1 MDDRIVAADSNN
13 PIISKNALNMR
24 RFTSMNQYYPRL
36 FSPLQIKK
44 TTFRNRIWATP
55 NCCFGENSGNV
66 AFFENKAKG
75 GAAVV
80 TMSESAV
87 SPQYEVQDPGFGM
100 SLAHKND
107 YVKARMGDITIA
119 VKAFGAVP
127 SIQLSHHG
135 MFARPD
141 KNGGVN
147 PIGPV
152 GLIRERDGVEVLPMD
167 EDMIEQT
174 IEDFAQAAAFAK
186 RCGFEMIQLHGGHG
200 WLLAQFLSAHYNS
213 RTDRWGGTLENR
225 ARFPI
230 AVAERIRQYCGRD
243 FLIEYRISGDEL
255 VEGGM
260 RIDEVCRFAEMMQ
273 DYVDIFN
280 VSAGVHDDRHTVKR
294 MMPMIG
300 FAEPGCNVYLA
311 AEVKKHVKIPVLA
324 VGGITSPAQAEQILA
339 EGKADIIG
347 MGRELICDPEF
358 ANKARHGQT
367 EEIIPCMRCNACI
380 ADLAFDPLPYGQN
393 KQFGCAANPKI
404 ARDLMIARIQ
414 PPKASRRVVVIGG
427 GPAGM
432 TAAITAAE
440 RGHRVTL
447 LEKSGALGG
456 YLKVMDC
463 EPRKQEVVQYKD
475 YLARRTCKLCEV
487 RLNTEATAEVVKTF
501 SPDAVICAVGANIFI
516 PPIPGLGDEKPLTFM
531 DAYYSPEKIGRQV
544 VLVGGGIVGCET
556 AVFLS
561 EADPSR
567 KITIVEMRNVL
578 ADPNYV
584 HHYTSMMDELDKNP
598 NITYYVGTKCVKAS
612 EGSIT
617 VSRDGAEQVLPADSI
632 VFCAG
637 LTPDKKTVEALRDT
651 ALDFYTVGDC
661 VSAKRIKDATRAAYF
676 AAMNIL

>member
-1 MDDRIVAADSNN
+1 MN
-13 PIISKNALNMR
+13 PN
-24 RFTSMNQYYPRL
+24 YPLL

-80 TMSESAV
+80 TLSESAV
-87 SPQYEVQDPGFGM
+87 SAKYDVQDPGFGM
-100 SLAHKND
+100 SLAHHND
-107 YVKARMGDITIA
+107 YSKARLGDITIA
-119 VKAFGAVP
+119 IKAFGAVP

-141 KNGGVN
+141 KNGGIN

-152 GLIRERDGVEVLPMD
+152 GLVRERDGVEVIPMD
-167 EDMIEQT
+167 EDMIEET
-174 IEDFAQAAAFAK
+174 IEDFAEAADFAK
-186 RCGFEMIQLHGGHG
+186 RCGFDMIHLHGGHG
-200 WLLAQFLSAHYNS
+200 WLLAQFLSAHYNT
-213 RTDRWGGTLENR
+213 RTDRWGGSLENR
-225 ARFPI
+225 ARFPLE
-230 AVAERIRQYCGRD
+230 VVKRIRQRCGDD
-243 FLIEYRISGDEL
+243 FLIEYRVSGDEL

-260 RIDEVCRFAEMMQ
+260 RIGEVCEFAEMLQ
-273 DYVDIFN
+273 DYVDLFN

-300 FAEPGCNVYLA
+300 FTEPGCNVYLA
-311 AEVKKHVKIPVLA
+311 AEVKKHVKIPVLT
-324 VGGITSPAQAEQILA
+324 VGGINSPDQAERILA

-358 ANKARHGQT
+358 PNKARHGKK
-367 EEIIPCMRCNACI
+367 EDIIPCMRCNACI
-380 ADLAFDPLPYGQN
+380 ADLAFDPLPWGQN

-404 ARDLMIARIQ
+404 ARDLMITRIKA
-414 PPKASRRVVVIGG
+414 PEASRRVVVVGG

-440 RGHRVTL
+440 RGHKVTL

-463 EPRKQEVVQYKD
+463 EPKKEEVVFFKD
-475 YLARRTCKLCEV
+475 YLARKVCKLADV
-487 RLNTEATAEVVKTF
+487 RLNTEATADTVKALA
-501 SPDAVICAVGANIFI
+501 PDAVICAVGARIFV
-516 PPIPGLGDEKPLTFM
+516 PPISGVDRDSALTFM
-531 DAYYSPEKIGRQV
+531 DAYYTPEKIGKKV

-561 EADPSR
+561 EADPDR
-567 KITIVEMRNVL
+567 RITIVEMRDVL

-584 HHYTSMMDELDKNP
+584 HHYTSMMDALDSNP
-598 NITYYVGTKCVKAS
+598 NIDYCVNTKCVRADAS
-612 EGSIT
+612 GIT
-617 VSRDGAEQVLPADSI
+617 VMRGGIEETLPADSI

-637 LTPDKKTVEALRDT
+637 LVPDKAAVESLRYT
-651 ALDFYTVGDC
+651 ALDFYSVGDC
-661 VSAKRIKDATRAAYF
+661 VNAKRIKDTTRAAYF